1 MSDIEMNDMGME
13 EQELLG
19 QMVTEAL
26 LRDGHA
32 APDASSEW
40 QKLAARMNANSDEA
54 VSSTASPSVSYQ
66 EEPDQRFS
74 LRALWTVVG
83 TVAAIALVVVLLNIK
98 GIQNDKSSIYQAKA
112 EPTDIVILDE
122 QEHERVVKSSELKL
136 SQAQMV
142 ENHTI
147 VVPEGK
153 DMKITLADGTQVW
166 LNANSRFTYPTA
178 FTGKER
184 KVSLQGEA
192 YFKVTH
198 DAVHPFIVQAGDM
211 QTRVLGTEFNVDA
224 ADASLPHV
232 TLVEGKV
239 SVSSINNHT
248 NKVIVPGED
257 AALNVQGEIQVSHVD
272 TNDVACWRDG
282 IELFDNVS
290 LRDILVQMGSWY
302 NVSVV
307 CHDDAILNTHLRYM
321 YDRKQSLEEAVKMLN
336 QISNHK
342 IKLHNNTI
350 LVE

>member
-13 EQELLG
+13 EQERLG
-19 QMVTEAL
+19 QLVTEAL

-40 QKLAARMNANSDEA
+40 QKLAARMSANSDDSTLSA
-54 VSSTASPSVSYQ
+54 VSSSASCQ

-83 TVAAIALVVVLLNIK
+83 TVAAALVVVLLNIK
-98 GIQNDKSSIYQAKA
+98 GIQKDQSSIYQAKA

-122 QEHERVVKSSELKL
+122 QENERVVKGNELTL
-136 SQAQMV
+136 AQAQVV
-142 ENHTI
+142 ENHTV

-153 DMKITLADGTQVW
+153 DMKLTLADGTQVW

-192 YFKVTH
+192 YFKVAH
-198 DAVHPFIVQAGDM
+198 DAQHPFIVKASDM

-224 ADASLPHV
+224 SDASHPHV
-232 TLVEGKV
+232 TLVEGSV
-239 SVSSINNHT
+239 SVSSVSHHM

-257 AALNVQGEIQVSHVD
+257 AALNAQGEIKVSHVD

-282 IELFDNVS
+282 IELFDDVT

-307 CHDDAILNTHLRYM
+307 CHDDAALSTHLRYM

-336 QISNHK
+336 QISNNK

>member
-1 MSDIEMNDMGME
+1 MSDKEMNDMELE
-13 EQELLG
+13 ELERLD

-26 LRDGHA
+26 LRDSA
-32 APDASSEW
+32 TAPDADSEW
-40 QKLAARMNANSDEA
+40 QKLVARMSANSEESA
-54 VSSTASPSVSYQ
+54 PSAASPAIPYQ

-98 GIQNDKSSIYQAKA
+98 GIQKDQSSIYQAKA

-122 QEHERVVKSSELKL
+122 QENERVVKGNELTL
-136 SQAQMV
+136 AQTQEV
-142 ENHTI
+142 ENHTV

-153 DMKITLADGTQVW
+153 DMKLTLADGTQVW
-166 LNANSRFTYPTA
+166 LNANSRFTYPTS

-192 YFKVTH
+192 YFKVAH
-198 DAVHPFIVQAGDM
+198 DAQHPFIVKAGDM

-224 ADASLPHV
+224 SDASHPHV
-232 TLVEGKV
+232 TLVEGSV
-239 SVSSINNHT
+239 SVSSVSHHM

-257 AALNVQGEIQVSHVD
+257 AALNVQGEIKVSHVD

-282 IELFDNVS
+282 IELFDDVS

-307 CHDDAILNTHLRYM
+307 CHDDAVLNTHLRYM
-321 YDRKQSLEEAVKMLN
+321 YDRKQGLEEAVKMLN
-336 QISNHK
+336 QISNNK

>member
-26 LRDGHA
+26 LRDSQA

-40 QKLAARMNANSDEA
+40 QKLAARMSANSEKS
-54 VSSTASPSVSYQ
+54 VPSVEASSKKA
-66 EEPDQRFS
+66 PVHRFS
-74 LRALWTVVG
+74 LRPLWITISA
-83 TVAAIALVVVLLNIK
+83 VAAIALVVVLLQVR
-98 GIQNDKSSIYQAKA
+98 GIHEDKSSIYQAKA

-122 QEHERVVKSSELKL
+122 EENERVVKSSELTL
-136 SQAQMV
+136 AQTQKV
-142 ENHTI
+142 ENHTV

-153 DMKITLADGTQVW
+153 DMKLTLADGTQVW

-192 YFKVTH
+192 YFKVAH
-198 DAVHPFIVQAGDM
+198 DAQHPFIVHAGDM

-224 ADASLPHV
+224 SDASHPHV
-232 TLVEGKV
+232 TLVEGSV
-239 SVSSINNHT
+239 SVSSMNHPA

-257 AALNVQGEIQVSHVD
+257 AALNAQGEIKVSHVD
-272 TNDVACWRDG
+272 TNDVACWKDG
-282 IELFDNVS
+282 IELFDDVT

-307 CHDDAILNTHLRYM
+307 CHDDAALSTHLRYM

-336 QISNHK
+336 QISNNK

>member
-1 MSDIEMNDMGME
+1 MSDKDMNDMGME

-26 LRDGHA
+26 LRDSHT
-32 APDASSEW
+32 APDAGSEW
-40 QKLAARMNANSDEA
+40 QKLAARMSANSDDSILSA
-54 VSSTASPSVSYQ
+54 VSSAPCQ
-66 EEPDQRFS
+66 EESAQHFS

-98 GIQNDKSSIYQAKA
+98 GVPNDKSSIYQAKA

-122 QEHERVVKSSELKL
+122 QENERVVKGNEMTLA
-136 SQAQMV
+136 QAQVV
-142 ENHTI
+142 ENHTV

-153 DMKITLADGTQVW
+153 DMKLTLADGTQVW

-192 YFKVTH
+192 YFKVAH
-198 DAVHPFIVQAGDM
+198 DVQHPFIVYAGDM

-224 ADASLPHV
+224 SDTSHPHV
-232 TLVEGKV
+232 TLVEGSV
-239 SVSSINNHT
+239 SVSSMNHPA

-257 AALNVQGEIQVSHVD
+257 AALNLQGEIKVSHVD

-282 IELFDNVS
+282 IELFDDVA

-307 CHDDAILNTHLRYM
+307 CHDDAVLNAHLRYM
-321 YDRKQSLEEAVKMLN
+321 YDRKQGLEEAVRMLN
-336 QISNHK
+336 QISNNK
-342 IKLHNNTI
+342 IKLHNHTI

>member
-26 LRDGHA
+26 LRDSQA

-40 QKLAARMNANSDEA
+40 QKLAARMSANSEKPALSAESSISEA
-54 VSSTASPSVSYQ
+54 PVR
-66 EEPDQRFS
+66 RFS
-74 LRALWTVVG
+74 LRPLWISVSAA
-83 TVAAIALVVVLLNIK
+83 AAIALVVVLLHVR
-98 GIQNDKSSIYQAKA
+98 GIHEDKSSIYQAKA

-122 QEHERVVKSSELKL
+122 EENERVVKGNELTL
-136 SQAQMV
+136 AQTQEV
-142 ENHTI
+142 ENHTV

-153 DMKITLADGTQVW
+153 DMKLTLADGTQVW
-166 LNANSRFTYPTA
+166 LNANSRFTYPTS

-192 YFKVTH
+192 YFKVAH
-198 DAVHPFIVQAGDM
+198 DAQHPFIVHAGDM

-224 ADASLPHV
+224 SDASHPHV
-232 TLVEGKV
+232 TLVEGSV
-239 SVSSINNHT
+239 SVSSMNHPT

-257 AALNVQGEIQVSHVD
+257 AALNAQGEIKVSHVD
-272 TNDVACWRDG
+272 TNDVACWKDG
-282 IELFDNVS
+282 IELFDDVT

-307 CHDDAILNTHLRYM
+307 CHDDAALSTHLRYM

-336 QISNHK
+336 QISNNK

>member
-26 LRDGHA
+26 LRDSQA

-40 QKLAARMNANSDEA
+40 QKLAARMSANSDETVSSA
-54 VSSTASPSVSYQ
+54 VSPAIPCQ
-66 EEPDQRFS
+66 EEPDQHFS

-98 GIQNDKSSIYQAKA
+98 GIQNDNASLYQAKA
-112 EPTDIVILDE
+112 EPKEIVILDA
-122 QEHERVVKSSELKL
+122 QENERVVKSNELTL
-136 SQAQMV
+136 AQTQEV

-153 DMKITLADGTQVW
+153 DMKLTLADGTQVW

-192 YFKVTH
+192 YFKVAH
-198 DAVHPFIVQAGDM
+198 DAQHPFIVHAGDM

-224 ADASLPHV
+224 TDASHPHV
-232 TLVEGKV
+232 TLVEGSV
-239 SVSSINNHT
+239 SVSSMNHPT

-257 AALNVQGEIQVSHVD
+257 AALNAQGEIKISRVD
-272 TNDVACWRDG
+272 TNDVACWREG

-307 CHDDAILNTHLRYM
+307 CHDDAALNAHLRYM
-321 YDRKQSLEEAVKMLN
+321 YDRKQSLEEAIKMLN
-336 QISNHK
+336 QISNNK